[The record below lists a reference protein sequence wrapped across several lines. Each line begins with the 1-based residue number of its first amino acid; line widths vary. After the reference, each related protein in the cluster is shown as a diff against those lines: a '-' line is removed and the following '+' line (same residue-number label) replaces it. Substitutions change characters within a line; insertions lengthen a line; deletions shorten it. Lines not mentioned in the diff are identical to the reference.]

1 MKMNG
6 KRTINNKMMEEKD
19 EYWNCVIGPAKR
31 SELPHGADFPLRWVV
46 REKFE
51 EMLGRDAAICS
62 SGWGMNEETRS
73 ICSRISLLSI
83 MDPSGDKLRRIIEV
97 LDSGF
102 LDFPDL
108 EK

>member
-1 MKMNG
+1 MNG
-6 KRTINNKMMEEKD
+6 RRTINNKIMEEEKD
-19 EYWNCVIGPAKR
+19 EYWNCVIGPTKR

-51 EMLGRDAAICS
+51 EMLGRDAEICS
-62 SGWGMNEETRS
+62 SGWGMDEETKS

-83 MDPSGDKLRRIIEV
+83 TDPSGDKLRRIIEV

-102 LDFPDL
+102 LNFPDL